1 MGPGRDPSL
10 LLELPF
16 ESSQVQYQAVVRG
29 VLELPGV
36 QGNQDDRHGPLSL
49 VHTRVLASLSPRGDR
64 WGSTLQGGY
73 RGWCRW
79 SAGKRLQRR
88 GRPSRQ
94 HCSQPPPQRG
104 CFPGRLNRDYEKP
117 SGKCIQNLSARAHKS
132 EDNGRLSQLNLIND
146 TTLKLVQKL
155 DFVLLSSHRY
165 VQFTLDFAIIEDSKC
180 SHKRVLHDF
189 ILFVKLLQEQFF
201 PNHIAL
207 YL

>member
-49 VHTRVLASLSPRGDR
+49 SHTRVLASPSPRGGR
-64 WGSTLQGGY
+64 RGSTLQGGC
-73 RGWCRW
+73 RGWCRS

-88 GRPSRQ
+88 GLPSRQ

-104 CFPGRLNRDYEKP
+104 CF
-117 SGKCIQNLSARAHKS
+117 Q
-132 EDNGRLSQLNLIND
+132 GRLSND
-146 TTLKLVQKL
+146 RVLSEAIGVVHPKSKCQSRLKLPNSP
-155 DFVLLSSHRY
+155 VL
-165 VQFTLDFAIIEDSKC
+165 VI
-180 SHKRVLHDF
+180 KRTMVA
-189 ILFVKLLQEQFF
+189 F
-201 PNHIAL
+201 PNL
-207 YL
+207 T